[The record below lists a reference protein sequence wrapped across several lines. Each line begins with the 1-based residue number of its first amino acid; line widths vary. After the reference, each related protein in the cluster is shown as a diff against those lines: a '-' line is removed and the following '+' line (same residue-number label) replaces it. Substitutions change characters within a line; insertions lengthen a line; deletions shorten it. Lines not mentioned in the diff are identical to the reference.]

1 MTSRRS
7 ILQMAATL
15 GAVTATPSA
24 FAQGEARY
32 PDRPIRLVLGFAAGG
47 PTDIVARRLAE
58 RLGALLGQSVI
69 VENRAGASGTIA
81 AAEVARARPDG
92 YTLMLATSSSHA
104 IAPSLMVRPTFDPI
118 ADYAHIALVGE
129 VPMVMAVHPG
139 FAAQSLPD
147 LIALLRRQPPGSVN
161 YASSGV
167 GGIAHFSAELLM
179 RQAGGVVMTQVPYRG
194 AGPALQDVLAGHI
207 PIYVDTFATALPHH
221 RDGRLR
227 IIANF
232 SRTRSSAAPDVPTA
246 LESGVPDMVANT
258 YNALLAPAGTPPAI
272 VMTLNRAIS
281 QVAADPVFQEFLRS
295 VSVEPVLE
303 TTPEGTRDYMRR
315 ELEKW
320 RPIIR
325 ATGMTME

>member
-1 MTSRRS
+1 MTSRRQV
-7 ILQMAATL
+7 LRLAGML
-15 GAVTATPSA
+15 GVAPLGRAV
-24 FAQGEARY
+24 AQGEARY
-32 PDRPIRLVLGFAAGG
+32 PDRPIRIILGFSAGG

-58 RLGALLGQSVI
+58 RLSNVFGQPVI

-81 AAEVARARPDG
+81 SAEVARARPDG

-104 IAPSLMVRPTFDPI
+104 IAATLMVRPTFDPI
-118 ADYAHIALVGE
+118 ADYAHIALIGE
-129 VPMVMAVHPG
+129 VPMVLAVHPG
-139 FAAQSLPD
+139 FAAQTLPD
-147 LIALLRRQPPGSVN
+147 LIALLRRQPPGSIN

-167 GGIAHFSAELLM
+167 GGIAHFTTEMLM
-179 RQAGGVVMTQVPYRG
+179 RQAGGVLMTQVPYRG

-207 PIYVDTFATALPHH
+207 PIYVDTFATTLGHH

-232 SRTRSSAAPDVPTA
+232 SRNRSSAAPDVPTA
-246 LESGVPDMVANT
+246 LEAGVPDMVANT
-258 YNALLAPAGTPPAI
+258 YNALLAPAGTPQPVVTA
-272 VMTLNRAIS
+272 LNRAVV

-303 TTPEGTRDYMRR
+303 TTPEATRDYMRR

-320 RPIIR
+320 RPVIR